1 VTRVAFTP
9 PPEIRNRLHKSPMST
24 FHVSV
29 AASWLAA
36 FLVAA
41 CSPSPESAAA
51 PASSAASSV
60 AGAPSAPRV
69 ELTIYAATS
78 TRDALAAIESAY
90 ERDHPVD
97 LMFNFGGSGDLAKQI
112 VAAGKADVFLSAGAK
127 EMDEVET
134 AKLVV
139 AGTRRDLLA
148 NQLVVIEP
156 TGGASMFAVPVF
168 GEPFDPRSLSDAR
181 VARLSLANTE
191 TVPAGRYAKAWLQKV
206 GVWDSVA
213 TRVLPGVDVRA
224 ALAAVE
230 SGGAQA
236 GIVYRTD
243 VARSKAARVVHA
255 VPISDGP
262 RIVYPVAVVS
272 GRPHEARAREFVLYL
287 ASDAARGAFESA
299 GFVVPVPG
307 PVPEPA
313 GSPR

>member
-1 VTRVAFTP
+1 
-9 PPEIRNRLHKSPMST
+9 MST
-24 FHVSV
+24 FRGPV
-29 AASWLAA
+29 AASCLVSV
-36 FLVAA
+36 FVAA
-41 CSPSPESAAA
+41 CSPSPESD
-51 PASSAASSV
+51 ASSSGTSPAT
-60 AGAPSAPRV
+60 APGTPRV

-78 TRDALAAIESAY
+78 TRDALATIEAAY

-97 LMFNFGGSGDLAKQI
+97 LHFNFGGSGDLAKQI
-112 VAAGKADVFLSAGAK
+112 VAAGKGDVFLSAGEQ

-134 AKLVV
+134 AQLVV

-156 TGGASMFAVPVF
+156 TGEPSIFAGHDLAAS
-168 GEPFDPRSLSDAR
+168 FDPRSLADER

-191 TVPAGRYAKAWLQKV
+191 TVPAGRYAKAWLQEV

-230 SGGAQA
+230 SGGARA

-243 VARSKAARVVHA
+243 VARSKSARIVHA

-262 RIVYPVAVVS
+262 RIVYPIAVVS
-272 GRPHEARAREFVLYL
+272 GRPHEGRAREFVSYL
-287 ASDAARGAFESA
+287 ASDAARGAFQAA
-299 GFVVPVPG
+299 GFVVPVPE
-307 PVPEPA
+307 PVGA
-313 GSPR
+313 PR